1 MTVLD
6 IRFSDWIQKGFRLF
20 LDNALV
26 LMVSGLVALL
36 ISGITLGLLSGPM
49 LAGLA
54 IIVVN
59 LMDEKLARP
68 TVNDL
73 FKGFDFFMP
82 TIPVT
87 LALYVLCAA
96 SFLLNFIPG
105 PGFVLNAVVISVGSA
120 LAVLVVFHLVVRRI
134 DPRES
139 IMTWLE
145 IFKMNWGPLLGFFI
159 LLSVIGGVGMLAFYI
174 GLVVTVPVYLCIMGV
189 AYVSILKQSAAL

>member
-6 IRFSDWIQKGFRLF
+6 IRFSDWIQKGFKLF
-20 LDNALV
+20 VDHALV

-36 ISGITLGLLSGPM
+36 ISGITFGLLSGPM
-49 LAGLA
+49 LAGMA
-54 IIVVN
+54 VIIVN

-73 FKGFDFFMP
+73 FKGFDYFKA

-87 LALYVLCAA
+87 LGFYALAVAG
-96 SFLLNFIPG
+96 FLLSLIPG
-105 PGFVLNAVVISVGSA
+105 PGFVVNAVVMSVGSA
-120 LAVLVVFHLVVRRI
+120 LAVLIVFHLVVRRI

-139 IMTWLE
+139 VMTWVE
-145 IFKMNWGPLLGFFI
+145 IFKMNWGPLLGLFI
-159 LLSVIGGVGMLAFYI
+159 LLSVIGGVGVLAFYI
-174 GLVVTVPVYLCIMGV
+174 GLVVTVPIYLCILGV